1 MVHDTRRP
9 RVVHCRIELITDAQG
24 AGSIAIAD
32 LGLVTRKRAGRI
44 LCQVHLACRRHWM
57 SQLLQHT
64 GVDSRRSATLSRRG
78 VWRQRAAP
86 TRARCAQEV
95 SCVVRAGPTRAAQP
109 QATKVGRYRTLGL
122 GARAWQQGGLQRI
135 AFARPGTGDGLHDA
149 RKGGNRTA
157 KIGVAGSARH
167 GRFGTRTFLPWI
179 GVQEKWS
186 RTRRG

>member
-32 LGLVTRKRAGRI
+32 LGLVTRKRVGRI

-57 SQLLQHT
+57 SQLLQQT

-95 SCVVRAGPTRAAQP
+95 SCVVRAGPTRAAQ
-109 QATKVGRYRTLGL
+109 TSGHVRWTLADARPP
-122 GARAWQQGGLQRI
+122 GARVAAGRLAAVRVRAAWD
-135 AFARPGTGDGLHDA
+135 GDGLHDA
-149 RKGGNRTA
+149 RKGGTGP
-157 KIGVAGSARH
+157 KSHAGGWLRRH
-167 GRFGTRTFLPWI
+167 GRLGTRHVLP
-179 GVQEKWS
+179 
-186 RTRRG
+186 

>member
-122 GARAWQQGGLQRI
+122 GARARGSREACSGSRSRGLGRETDSTTQGWNPDQ
-135 AFARPGTGDGLHDA
+135 
-149 RKGGNRTA
+149 NRTRA
-157 KIGVAGSARH
+157 VWLGPARAARH
-167 GRFGTRTFLPWI
+167 PTRS
-179 GVQEKWS
+179 QETSMIS
-186 RTRRG
+186 RS